1 MRTWCTPLTTLKG
14 SSMIMNSCWCSQ
26 LDGPDQHVVECAADL
41 NCNSLQDVYRS
52 LVGPRAFRGLLRI
65 RTSPEIRIT
74 KAYSPLS
81 PVPDSQH
88 LWQLPSCGQHAAVGF
103 DFEYAS
109 SIGFRGSKTGRAVLQ
124 MAFQY
129 STFRPATRSDSS
141 ERSANGGAAAAELQQ
156 KNRQEPVRFSG
167 VKYSDELLAR
177 L

>member
-1 MRTWCTPLTTLKG
+1 MCTWSTPLRTLNG
-14 SSMIMNSCWCSQ
+14 SSMVMNSCWCSQ
-26 LDGPDQHVVECAADL
+26 LYGPDQHDPECAAVL
-41 NCNSLQDVYRS
+41 NCTSMQDIYRS

-74 KAYSPLS
+74 KAYSPLT

-88 LWQLPSCGQHAAVGF
+88 LWRLPSCGQHAAVGF

-109 SIGFRGSKTGRAVLQ
+109 SAGFRRSKTGKAVLQ

-129 STFRPATRSDSS
+129 STFRPATRSDPS

-156 KNRQEPVRFSG
+156 KNR
-167 VKYSDELLAR
+167 
-177 L
+177 